1 MQRSI
6 SKARHPLNKQ
16 EIEAMSGRGGGRSAN
31 SSTSGGS
38 SGGGRGT
45 RGGGGGGGGGRRG
58 GGRGRGPGPTSS
70 SSQKQTSSSSS
81 AGSNNNN
88 NNNAKPPPA
97 DTNKKQGGRGGG
109 GERGGGGRGSSR
121 SRRRDRGGRDGGRIA
136 AEQKRLDAERK
147 QKEEEEAL
155 AKQKAEEETKKRQAE
170 IDRRT
175 KLQHD
180 YNTSINAAITV
191 LDNYVSTSQLH
202 TNLRSQ
208 LSPITPPGQN
218 TSPLQESRTQ
228 FETTKKKLKSDLKKC
243 TAFVKKIKAGQYPS
257 PKELLELQPNN
268 AIKTL
273 NLTRYVEE
281 VAGALLDP
289 TTKVKGSGTFY
300 FILLLL
306 NYIQCIMNVHI

>member
-1 MQRSI
+1 
-6 SKARHPLNKQ
+6 
-16 EIEAMSGRGGGRSAN
+16 MSGRGGGRSTN
-31 SSTSGGS
+31 SSNSGG
-38 SGGGRGT
+38 SGGGRGS
-45 RGGGGGGGGGRRG
+45 RGSGGGPGVGRR

-70 SSQKQTSSSSS
+70 SQKQTSSSSS
-81 AGSNNNN
+81 SGSNN
-88 NNNAKPPPA
+88 NNNAKPPPPA
-97 DTNKKQGGRGGG
+97 DTKKKQVGRGG

-180 YNTSINAAITV
+180 YNASINAAITI

-208 LSPITPPGQN
+208 LSPITSPGQT
-218 TSPLQESRTQ
+218 TSPLQQSRTQ
-228 FETTKKKLKSDLKKC
+228 FESTKKKLKSDLKKC

-257 PKELLELQPNN
+257 PKELLELPNN

-281 VAGALLDP
+281 VASALLDP
-289 TTKVKGSGTFY
+289 TTKVKGSGMFY
-300 FILLLL
+300 FVLLLYMKFIDYGRL
-306 NYIQCIMNVHI
+306 LELIQCIMNVHI